1 MQRELLNRM
10 PCEGKRKG
18 CKDEAGKQRERYG
31 NDIALNE
38 ARMPQEIAKAPGQ
51 DSTDTHNTTDGNS
64 TPQPTCVSSMPRRK
78 REYFASLF
86 GSDLY
91 TPTFASEM
99 NVVHD

>member
-1 MQRELLNRM
+1 MQRKLLKRM

-51 DSTDTHNTTDGNS
+51 DSSDTHNTTDENS
-64 TPQPTCVSSMPRRK
+64 TPQPTCVEYAEALK
-78 REYFASLF
+78 RIFYHSLWQRF
-86 GSDLY
+86 
-91 TPTFASEM
+91 
-99 NVVHD
+99 VHAYIC